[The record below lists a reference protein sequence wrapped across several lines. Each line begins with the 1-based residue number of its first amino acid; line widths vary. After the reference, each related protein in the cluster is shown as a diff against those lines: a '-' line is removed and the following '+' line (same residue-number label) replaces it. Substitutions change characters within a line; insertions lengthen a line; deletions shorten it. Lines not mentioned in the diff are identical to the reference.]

1 MEEIKLL
8 ADKIKHGDRTALSSG
23 ITLCESD
30 LALHKSQALF
40 LLDQL
45 YPVTGNSIRIG
56 VSGIPGAGKS
66 TLIEA
71 LGTYLID
78 QHQKRV
84 AVLTIDPSS
93 QQSSGSILGDKT
105 RMETLSRKEAAFIR
119 PSPTKTQLGGVA
131 QQTQTAILL
140 CEAAVYDIIIVETVG
155 IGQSEIAV
163 NHMVDVSLLLQIVG
177 AGDDIQA
184 MKRGVL
190 EWADMVIFN
199 KADQGKEIQA
209 KLEAANMSKALA
221 LFPTKHTD
229 WSIPVLTCSALEKTG
244 IESIWESIIS
254 HQLHLHK
261 KKIFQDQREDQL
273 NNLLG
278 SLEDQV
284 LQSFLAQHKK
294 INALRKENQQEWQAK
309 ERPPF
314 TVLQA
319 FKKQLTKILPEDN

>member
-8 ADKIKHGDRTALSSG
+8 ADKIKHGDRTALSRG

-209 KLEAANMSKALA
+209 KLEADNMSKALA
-221 LFPTKHTD
+221 LFPTKHTG

-244 IESIWESIIS
+244 IESIWETIIS

-261 KKIFQDQREDQL
+261 KRF
-273 NNLLG
+273 
-278 SLEDQV
+278 
-284 LQSFLAQHKK
+284 
-294 INALRKENQQEWQAK
+294 
-309 ERPPF
+309 
-314 TVLQA
+314 
-319 FKKQLTKILPEDN
+319 FKTSEKTSSITY

>member
-8 ADKIKHGDRTALSSG
+8 ADKIKHGDRTALSRG

-209 KLEAANMSKALA
+209 KLEADNMSKALA
-221 LFPTKHTD
+221 LFPTKHTG

-244 IESIWESIIS
+244 IESIWETIIS

>member
-8 ADKIKHGDRTALSSG
+8 ADKIKHGDRTALSRG

-140 CEAAVYDIIIVETVG
+140 CEAAAYDIIIVETVG

-209 KLEAANMSKALA
+209 KLEATNMSKALA
-221 LFPTKHTD
+221 LFPTKHTG

-244 IESIWESIIS
+244 IESIWETIIS
-254 HQLHLHK
+254 HQLHLHQ

-284 LQSFLAQHKK
+284 LQSFLAEHKK
-294 INALRKENQQEWQAK
+294 INSLRKENQQEWQAK

-319 FKKQLTKILPEDN
+319 FKKQLTKILTEDN

>member
-8 ADKIKHGDRTALSSG
+8 ADKIKHGDRTALSRG

-199 KADQGKEIQA
+199 KADHGKETQA
-209 KLEAANMSKALA
+209 RIEAANLSKAFA
-221 LFPTKHTD
+221 LFPAKHAGWT
-229 WSIPVLTCSALEKTG
+229 IPVLSCSALEKTG
-244 IESIWESIIS
+244 IEEIWETILS
-254 HQLHLHK
+254 HQL
-261 KKIFQDQREDQL
+261 FL
-273 NNLLG
+273 NQN
-278 SLEDQV
+278 D
-284 LQSFLAQHKK
+284 F
-294 INALRKENQQEWQAK
+294 
-309 ERPPF
+309 
-314 TVLQA
+314 
-319 FKKQLTKILPEDN
+319 

>member
-8 ADKIKHGDRTALSSG
+8 ADKIKYGDRAALSRG

-45 YPVTGNSIRIG
+45 YPVTANSIRIG
-56 VSGIPGAGKS
+56 VSGIPGGGKS

-131 QQTQTAILL
+131 QQTQTTILL
-140 CEAAVYDIIIVETVG
+140 CEAAAYDIIIVETVG
-155 IGQSEIAV
+155 IGQSEISV

-184 MKRGVL
+184 MKRGAL

-199 KADQGKEIQA
+199 KADKGKEIQA

-221 LFPTKHTD
+221 LFPIKHAG
-229 WSIPVLTCSALEKTG
+229 WIIPVLTCSALEKTG
-244 IESIWESIIS
+244 IQAIWETIIS
-254 HQLHLHK
+254 HQLHIHQK
-261 KKIFQDQREDQL
+261 EIFQKQREDQL
-273 NNLLG
+273 NNLLC

>member
-1 MEEIKLL
+1 MEDIKLL
-8 ADKIKHGDRTALSSG
+8 ADKIKHGDRTALSRG

-93 QQSSGSILGDKT
+93 KQSSGSILGDKT

-163 NHMVDVSLLLQIVG
+163 NHMVDVSLFLQIVG

-221 LFPTKHTD
+221 LFPTKHTG
-229 WSIPVLTCSALEKTG
+229 WNIPVLTCSALEKTG
-244 IESIWESIIS
+244 IESIWETIIS

-294 INALRKENQQEWQAK
+294 INALRKENQQEWQAE
-309 ERPPF
+309 ERSPF

>member
-8 ADKIKHGDRTALSSG
+8 ADKIKHGDRTALSRG
-23 ITLCESD
+23 ITLCESE

-155 IGQSEIAV
+155 I
-163 NHMVDVSLLLQIVG
+163 D
-177 AGDDIQA
+177 
-184 MKRGVL
+184 
-190 EWADMVIFN
+190 
-199 KADQGKEIQA
+199 
-209 KLEAANMSKALA
+209 
-221 LFPTKHTD
+221 
-229 WSIPVLTCSALEKTG
+229 
-244 IESIWESIIS
+244 
-254 HQLHLHK
+254 
-261 KKIFQDQREDQL
+261 
-273 NNLLG
+273 
-278 SLEDQV
+278 
-284 LQSFLAQHKK
+284 
-294 INALRKENQQEWQAK
+294 NQK
-309 ERPPF
+309 
-314 TVLQA
+314 
-319 FKKQLTKILPEDN
+319 